1 VNTNQSSLARDA
13 VGFLAGA
20 VLAAVAAGLIFV
32 AFFPLPKEH
41 DPRNHTGE
49 AFMMTVLVMFF
60 CGGFIGRRGF
70 SAEALSDLLP
80 SVIGTYVVVVV
91 LPLIAG
97 LSFIELAPF
106 LGFASAGVAA
116 SVAGSLLLLRWFPPK
131 SPNVEG

>member
-13 VGFLAGA
+13 FGFLAGA
-20 VLAAVAAGLIFV
+20 ILAAVAAGLIFV

-49 AFMMTVLVMFF
+49 AFIMTVLVMFF

-91 LPLIAG
+91 LPLVAG
-97 LSFIELAPF
+97 LSFSELAPF
-106 LGFASAGVAA
+106 LGFASAGVVA
-116 SVAGSLLLLRWFPPK
+116 SVVGSLLLLRWFPTE

>member
-1 VNTNQSSLARDA
+1 MNTNQSSLARDT
-13 VGFLAGA
+13 VGFLVGA
-20 VLAAVAAGLIFV
+20 ILAAVAAGLVFV
-32 AFFPLPKEH
+32 TFFPLPKEQ

-70 SAEALSDLLP
+70 SAEALSDFLP
-80 SVIGTYVVVVV
+80 SVIGTYVAVVI
-91 LPLIAG
+91 LPLFAG
-97 LSFIELAPF
+97 LSFRELLPF